1 MIQRL
6 QLLELIKENGRL
18 DAPGRPILYVTTD
31 KFLDYF
37 GLESL
42 DQLPEL
48 DEEKQEDEE
57 MDLMTLF
64 EQTTGSTEDEGG
76 RIMAERLQKVM
87 ANAGVASRRASEKL
101 IQEGRVMVNG
111 VVVTELGTKVESD
124 DSISVDGKLLK
135 KDEKKVY
142 YLLYKPRGVI
152 SAAKDNK
159 GREVVTDYLKDV
171 SERLYPVGRLD
182 YDTSGLLILTN
193 DGDFAN
199 QMMHPRYKVDK
210 TYVAKV
216 EGLITPDS
224 IKKLRNGVVIDGKPT
239 SRARAKIIS
248 RDAKKNTSIVSLTI
262 HEGRYHQVKK
272 MFDAVGHKVQKLS
285 RTTYGTL
292 TLDGLT
298 SGEYRELSHNEVRE
312 LLKLINNK

>member
-1 MIQRL
+1 
-6 QLLELIKENGRL
+6 
-18 DAPGRPILYVTTD
+18 
-31 KFLDYF
+31 
-37 GLESL
+37 
-42 DQLPEL
+42 
-48 DEEKQEDEE
+48 
-57 MDLMTLF
+57 
-64 EQTTGSTEDEGG
+64 
-76 RIMAERLQKVM
+76 MAERLQKVM

-135 KDEKKVY
+135 KDEKKFY

-171 SERLYPVGRLD
+171 PERLYPVGRLD

-239 SRARAKIIS
+239 SRARAKILS
-248 RDAKKNTSIVSLTI
+248 RDAKKNTSIDS
-262 HEGRYHQVKK
+262 
-272 MFDAVGHKVQKLS
+272 
-285 RTTYGTL
+285 
-292 TLDGLT
+292 
-298 SGEYRELSHNEVRE
+298 
-312 LLKLINNK
+312 

>member
-1 MIQRL
+1 
-6 QLLELIKENGRL
+6 
-18 DAPGRPILYVTTD
+18 
-31 KFLDYF
+31 
-37 GLESL
+37 
-42 DQLPEL
+42 
-48 DEEKQEDEE
+48 
-57 MDLMTLF
+57 
-64 EQTTGSTEDEGG
+64 
-76 RIMAERLQKVM
+76 MAERLQKVM

-171 SERLYPVGRLD
+171 PERLYPVGRLD

-239 SRARAKIIS
+239 SRARAKILS

-272 MFDAVGHKVQKLS
+272 MFGSVGHKVQKLS

-298 SGEYRELSHNEVRE
+298 SGEYRELSHNEVLE

>member
-1 MIQRL
+1 
-6 QLLELIKENGRL
+6 
-18 DAPGRPILYVTTD
+18 
-31 KFLDYF
+31 
-37 GLESL
+37 
-42 DQLPEL
+42 
-48 DEEKQEDEE
+48 
-57 MDLMTLF
+57 
-64 EQTTGSTEDEGG
+64 
-76 RIMAERLQKVM
+76 MAERLQKVM

-111 VVVTELGTKVESD
+111 IVVTELGTKVESD

-171 SERLYPVGRLD
+171 PERLYPVGRLD

-239 SRARAKIIS
+239 SRARAKILS

-285 RTTYGTL
+285 RITYGTL

>member
-1 MIQRL
+1 
-6 QLLELIKENGRL
+6 
-18 DAPGRPILYVTTD
+18 
-31 KFLDYF
+31 
-37 GLESL
+37 
-42 DQLPEL
+42 
-48 DEEKQEDEE
+48 
-57 MDLMTLF
+57 
-64 EQTTGSTEDEGG
+64 
-76 RIMAERLQKVM
+76 MAERLQKVM

-159 GREVVTDYLKDV
+159 GREVVKDV
-171 SERLYPVGRLD
+171 PERLYPVGRLD

>member
-1 MIQRL
+1 
-6 QLLELIKENGRL
+6 
-18 DAPGRPILYVTTD
+18 
-31 KFLDYF
+31 
-37 GLESL
+37 
-42 DQLPEL
+42 
-48 DEEKQEDEE
+48 
-57 MDLMTLF
+57 
-64 EQTTGSTEDEGG
+64 
-76 RIMAERLQKVM
+76 MAERLQKVM

-171 SERLYPVGRLD
+171 PERLYPVGRLD

-239 SRARAKIIS
+239 SRARAKILS

-272 MFDAVGHKVQKLS
+272 MFDAGGHKVQKLS

>member
-1 MIQRL
+1 
-6 QLLELIKENGRL
+6 
-18 DAPGRPILYVTTD
+18 
-31 KFLDYF
+31 
-37 GLESL
+37 
-42 DQLPEL
+42 
-48 DEEKQEDEE
+48 
-57 MDLMTLF
+57 
-64 EQTTGSTEDEGG
+64 
-76 RIMAERLQKVM
+76 MAERLQKVM

-111 VVVTELGTKVESD
+111 VVVESD

-159 GREVVTDYLKDV
+159 EREVVTDYLKDV
-171 SERLYPVGRLD
+171 PERLYPVGRLD

-239 SRARAKIIS
+239 SRARAKILS

>member
-1 MIQRL
+1 
-6 QLLELIKENGRL
+6 
-18 DAPGRPILYVTTD
+18 
-31 KFLDYF
+31 
-37 GLESL
+37 
-42 DQLPEL
+42 
-48 DEEKQEDEE
+48 
-57 MDLMTLF
+57 
-64 EQTTGSTEDEGG
+64 
-76 RIMAERLQKVM
+76 MAERLQKVM

-171 SERLYPVGRLD
+171 PERLYPVGRLD

-272 MFDAVGHKVQKLS
+272 MFDSVGHKVQKLS

>member
-1 MIQRL
+1 
-6 QLLELIKENGRL
+6 
-18 DAPGRPILYVTTD
+18 
-31 KFLDYF
+31 
-37 GLESL
+37 
-42 DQLPEL
+42 
-48 DEEKQEDEE
+48 
-57 MDLMTLF
+57 
-64 EQTTGSTEDEGG
+64 
-76 RIMAERLQKVM
+76 MAERLQKVM

-171 SERLYPVGRLD
+171 PERLYPVGRLD

-239 SRARAKIIS
+239 SRARAKILS

-272 MFDAVGHKVQKLS
+272 MFDSVGHKVQKLS

>member
-1 MIQRL
+1 M
-6 QLLELIKENGRL
+6 
-18 DAPGRPILYVTTD
+18 
-31 KFLDYF
+31 
-37 GLESL
+37 
-42 DQLPEL
+42 
-48 DEEKQEDEE
+48 
-57 MDLMTLF
+57 
-64 EQTTGSTEDEGG
+64 
-76 RIMAERLQKVM
+76 
-87 ANAGVASRRASEKL
+87 
-101 IQEGRVMVNG
+101 
-111 VVVTELGTKVESD
+111 
-124 DSISVDGKLLK
+124 
-135 KDEKKVY
+135 
-142 YLLYKPRGVI
+142 
-152 SAAKDNK
+152 
-159 GREVVTDYLKDV
+159 
-171 SERLYPVGRLD
+171 YPVGRLD

>member
-1 MIQRL
+1 
-6 QLLELIKENGRL
+6 
-18 DAPGRPILYVTTD
+18 
-31 KFLDYF
+31 
-37 GLESL
+37 
-42 DQLPEL
+42 
-48 DEEKQEDEE
+48 
-57 MDLMTLF
+57 
-64 EQTTGSTEDEGG
+64 
-76 RIMAERLQKVM
+76 MAERLQKVM
-87 ANAGVASRRASEKL
+87 ANAGVASRRSSEKL

-171 SERLYPVGRLD
+171 PERLYPVGRLD

-239 SRARAKIIS
+239 SRARAKILS

-272 MFDAVGHKVQKLS
+272 MFGSVGHKVQKLS